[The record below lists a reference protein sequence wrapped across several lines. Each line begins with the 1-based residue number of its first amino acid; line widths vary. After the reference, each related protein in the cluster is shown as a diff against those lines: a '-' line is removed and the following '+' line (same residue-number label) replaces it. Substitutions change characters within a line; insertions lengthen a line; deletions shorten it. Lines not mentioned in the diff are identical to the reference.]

1 VKRGRRLTASNSS
14 FGLSLPALNLKR
26 IRGFLLLDQRDVEL
40 ATGVPVYR
48 LAKAEQGRITLNDA
62 ERRVLTAFYK
72 ARWKMAME
80 ECATD
85 EQFTLNS

>member
-1 VKRGRRLTASNSS
+1 M
-14 FGLSLPALNLKR
+14 NLRR

-40 ATGVPVYR
+40 ATGVPAYR

-62 ERRVLTAFYK
+62 ERRAIEIFYR

-80 ECATD
+80 ESSTEA
-85 EQFTLNS
+85 FTLNS